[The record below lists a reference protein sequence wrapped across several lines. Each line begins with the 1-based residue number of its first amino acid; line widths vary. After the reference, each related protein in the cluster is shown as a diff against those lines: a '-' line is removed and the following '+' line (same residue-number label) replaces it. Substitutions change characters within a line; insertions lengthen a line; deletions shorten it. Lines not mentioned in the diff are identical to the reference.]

1 MGALCPPPLT
11 NEPDRPG
18 GSVLPLTLPGAGSF
32 MKNKL
37 IMHTKLHLQET
48 LRCILQA
55 SKMIRF
61 TFCSRRRVVPPSRS
75 VVKLRVGQCG
85 CALLVACMVLVPV
98 PVLGLWPGLQA
109 AVHRSCWQLGSQ
121 AESDAW
127 SGRKAE
133 ASVDRAIGVVCKGP
147 LVTGSMYEAWWGGK
161 GHRALSRRGSIK
173 GVCLSV
179 GLSVW

>member
-1 MGALCPPPLT
+1 MGALSPPPLT

-61 TFCSRRRVVPPSRS
+61 TFCSRRHVVPPSRS
-75 VVKLRVGQCG
+75 VVKLQVGQCG
-85 CALLVACMVLVPV
+85 CALLVACVVLVPV
-98 PVLGLWPGLQA
+98 PVLGPWPGLQA
-109 AVHRSCWQLGSQ
+109 AVHRSCWQPGSQ
-121 AESDAW
+121 AAGDACLKRKE
-127 SGRKAE
+127 GR
-133 ASVDRAIGVVCKGP
+133 GFCGQ
-147 LVTGSMYEAWWGGK
+147 
-161 GHRALSRRGSIK
+161 GHRHGLQRTTSCHWLHVWGLVGRQRALGLEQK
-173 GVCLSV
+173 GLR
-179 GLSVW
+179 